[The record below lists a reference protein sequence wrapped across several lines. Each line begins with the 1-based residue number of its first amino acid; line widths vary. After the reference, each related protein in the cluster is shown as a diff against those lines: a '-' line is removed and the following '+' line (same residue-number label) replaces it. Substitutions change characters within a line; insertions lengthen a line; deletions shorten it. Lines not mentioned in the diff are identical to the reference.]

1 MKKSLQF
8 LAVSLLCWFLLVG
21 TAAAGHP
28 AATIMQFYPDD
39 HKNQSTI
46 EPYIVTILALNEV
59 ENGRNLS
66 QVKQFIL
73 WYFSKLNYPDY
84 QGLSGTIY
92 VYTLEGDQARSTN
105 KYDSVDGYAGMFLH
119 LLRQYAVKSGDIQ
132 LLKDNWRKIED
143 VAALIPSL
151 QDKDGLTW
159 ATPRYKVKYLMD
171 NCESYGGIIA
181 YMELRTLV
189 GMPGSLQYYAKSIL
203 LRAGI
208 REKLYQSDKKLFYW
222 AIVEDGTP
230 SASVWDTFYP
240 DSIAQLFPIYF
251 GLLNDAPS
259 IQETLWRDFCRKYA
273 VAMQNAPAEQRIVY
287 ELTKKMMKE

>member
-1 MKKSLQF
+1 MKKPLQF
-8 LAVSLLCWFLLVG
+8 LAVSLFCWLLLVG

-28 AATIMQFYPDD
+28 AAAIMQLYPDD

-59 ENGRNLS
+59 DNGRNVS
-66 QVKQFIL
+66 SVKHFIQ

-92 VYTLEGDQARSTN
+92 VYTLEGDREKSTN

-119 LLRQYAVKSGDIQ
+119 LLQQYAVKTGDIQ
-132 LLKDNWRKIED
+132 LLKDNWQKIED
-143 VAALIPSL
+143 IASLIPEL

-171 NCESYGGIIA
+171 NCESYGGIVA
-181 YMELRTLV
+181 YMELRSLV

-203 LRAGI
+203 LRKGI
-208 REKLYQSDKKLFYW
+208 KENLYQPDKKLFYW

-230 SASVWDTFYP
+230 SASAWETFYP
-240 DSIAQLFPIYF
+240 DSLAQLFPIYC

-259 IQETLWRDFCRKYA
+259 IQEKLWLDFCRKYA
-273 VAMQNAPAEQRIVY
+273 ATMKNAPAEQRIIY

>member
-1 MKKSLQF
+1 MKKTLQF
-8 LAVSLLCWFLLVG
+8 LAGSFLCWSLLLG

-28 AATIMQFYPDD
+28 AATIMQLYAAD
-39 HKNQSTI
+39 HKNQNTI

-59 ENGRNLS
+59 ENGRNMS
-66 QVKQFIL
+66 QVKQYIQ

-92 VYTLEGDQARSTN
+92 VYTLEGDREKSTN

-119 LLRQYAVKSGDIQ
+119 LLQQYAVKTGDIQ
-132 LLKDNWRKIED
+132 LLKDNWQKIED
-143 VAALIPSL
+143 IASLIPEL

-171 NCESYGGIIA
+171 NCESYGGIVA

-203 LRAGI
+203 LRKGI
-208 REKLYQSDKKLFYW
+208 QEKLYQPEKKLFYW
-222 AIVEDGTP
+222 AIDENGTP
-230 SASVWDTFYP
+230 SASVWDTYYP
-240 DSIAQLFPIYF
+240 DSLAQLFPIYF
-251 GLLNDAPS
+251 CLLRDVPL
-259 IQETLWRDFCRKYA
+259 IQEKLWRDFCRKYELT
-273 VAMQNAPAEQRIVY
+273 MQNAPAEQRIIY